1 MELVSSYHCPSSFTI
16 VRRGMVFQPQQQWTI
31 TATQSPSSRLLIK
44 ITNKFQVNPRRS
56 ANYHPSIWD
65 PKIIESINT
74 PYTYELY
81 GTKLE
86 ELKQETKRVLQ
97 STRDHSSLL
106 KLIDSMQRL
115 GVSYHFE
122 EEIEEAISDHVNPIV
137 SGNLYT
143 TALHF
148 RLLRQH
154 GYPINS
160 DVFNKFKDG
169 SGRFMDSLREDVAGL
184 VSLYEATHLRMDGE
198 DDFEEAYSFS
208 TKQLNSSFGKMGI
221 ELGEQVKQ
229 SLEIPLHW
237 RMPRLEAR
245 NSIDLCL
252 MEDSMPSVL
261 LKFAKLD
268 YNLVQSVH
276 QQEVQ
281 ELSKWWRDLGFKEKL
296 EFSRDRLMENY
307 LWAMGIVFES
317 QFSKCRKCLTKFV
330 CILTAI
336 DDMYDI
342 YGSLD
347 ELELFTD
354 AVNRWDLKAMEELPE
369 YMKICYLAMFNFG
382 NEIAYDVLKNHGL
395 DILSYI
401 KEQWTNL
408 CRSYLVEARWFYS
421 GYTPTLDEY
430 LDNSWT
436 SVGGPAA
443 ITHAYLMLGFPL
455 TLDSLYGLKISSDTI
470 YWASLITRLSDDLG
484 TSKDEIE
491 RGDVAKSI
499 HCCMIKEGVSEEEAR
514 DRIKALISFSWKKL
528 NEATAKIN
536 HRHHPARFIVTMSLN
551 MARTAQSIFQHGDGI
566 GTSIGITKDRLTSLI
581 VKPIPIP
588 IQHVNH
594 QAMLQEPNLL
604 PVAV

>member
-1 MELVSSYHCPSSFTI
+1 MELVSSYRCPSSFTI

-31 TATQSPSSRLLIK
+31 MATQSPSPRLLIK
-44 ITNKFQVNPRRS
+44 TKNKLEVNLRRS
-56 ANYHPSIWD
+56 ANYH

-86 ELKQETKRVLQ
+86 ELKQETKRVLE

-106 KLIDSMQRL
+106 KLIDTMQRL

-122 EEIEEAISDHVNPIV
+122 EEIEEAICDHVNPI
-137 SGNLYT
+137 
-143 TALHF
+143 
-148 RLLRQH
+148 
-154 GYPINS
+154 
-160 DVFNKFKDG
+160 
-169 SGRFMDSLREDVAGL
+169 
-184 VSLYEATHLRMDGE
+184 
-198 DDFEEAYSFS
+198 
-208 TKQLNSSFGKMGI
+208 MG
-221 ELGEQVKQ
+221 
-229 SLEIPLHW
+229 P
-237 RMPRLEAR
+237 
-245 NSIDLCL
+245 
-252 MEDSMPSVL
+252 
-261 LKFAKLD
+261 
-268 YNLVQSVH
+268 Y
-276 QQEVQ
+276 
-281 ELSKWWRDLGFKEKL
+281 
-296 EFSRDRLMENY
+296 
-307 LWAMGIVFES
+307 
-317 QFSKCRKCLTKFV
+317 
-330 CILTAI
+330 
-336 DDMYDI
+336 
-342 YGSLD
+342 
-347 ELELFTD
+347 
-354 AVNRWDLKAMEELPE
+354 KAMEELPE

-382 NEIAYDVLKNHGL
+382 NEIAYAVLKNHGL
-395 DILSYI
+395 DVLSYI

-455 TLDSLYGLKISSDTI
+455 TLDSLDGLKISSDTI

-484 TSKDEIE
+484 TSRDEIE

-514 DRIKALISFSWKKL
+514 DCIKDLISFSWKKL

-536 HRHHPARFIVTMSLN
+536 HRHHPARSIITMSLN

-604 PVAV
+604 LVAM

>member
-31 TATQSPSSRLLIK
+31 MATQSPSPRLLIK
-44 ITNKFQVNPRRS
+44 TINKFQVNPRRS

-86 ELKQETKRVLQ
+86 ELKQETRRVLE

-115 GVSYHFE
+115 GVSYHFV

-137 SGNLYT
+137 NGNLYT

-169 SGRFMDSLREDVAGL
+169 SGRFMDSLREDVEGL

-208 TKQLNSSFGKMGI
+208 TKHLNSSFGKMGI

-252 MEDSMPSVL
+252 MEDSKPSVL

-281 ELSKWWRDLGFKEKL
+281 ELSKKG
-296 EFSRDRLMENY
+296 
-307 LWAMGIVFES
+307 
-317 QFSKCRKCLTKFV
+317 LTKFV

-347 ELELFTD
+347 ELEHFTD

-395 DILSYI
+395 DVLSYI

-455 TLDSLYGLKISSDTI
+455 TLDSLDGLKISSDTI

-514 DRIKALISFSWKKL
+514 DCIKALISFSWKKL

-536 HRHHPARFIVTMSLN
+536 HRHHPARSIVTMSLN

-604 PVAV
+604 LVAM

>member
-31 TATQSPSSRLLIK
+31 MATQSPSPRLLIK
-44 ITNKFQVNPRRS
+44 TINKFQVNPRRS

-86 ELKQETKRVLQ
+86 ELKQETRRVLE

-115 GVSYHFE
+115 GVSYHFV

-137 SGNLYT
+137 NGNLYT

-169 SGRFMDSLREDVAGL
+169 SGRFMDSLREDVEGL

-208 TKQLNSSFGKMGI
+208 TKHLNSSFGKMGI

-252 MEDSMPSVL
+252 MEDSKPSVL

-296 EFSRDRLMENY
+296 KFSRDRLMENY
-307 LWAMGIVFES
+307 LWAMGIVFEP
-317 QFSKCRKCLTKFV
+317 QFSKCRKGLTKFV

-347 ELELFTD
+347 ELEHFTD

-395 DILSYI
+395 DVLSYI
-401 KEQWTNL
+401 KEQ
-408 CRSYLVEARWFYS
+408 
-421 GYTPTLDEY
+421 
-430 LDNSWT
+430 
-436 SVGGPAA
+436 
-443 ITHAYLMLGFPL
+443 
-455 TLDSLYGLKISSDTI
+455 
-470 YWASLITRLSDDLG
+470 
-484 TSKDEIE
+484 DEIE

-514 DRIKALISFSWKKL
+514 DCIKALISFSWKKL

-536 HRHHPARFIVTMSLN
+536 HRHHPARSIVTMSLN

-604 PVAV
+604 LVAM

>member
-31 TATQSPSSRLLIK
+31 MATQSPSPPLLIK
-44 ITNKFQVNPRRS
+44 TTNKFEVNPCRS

-65 PKIIESINT
+65 SKIIESMNT
-74 PYTYELY
+74 LYTYELY

-86 ELKQETKRVLQ
+86 ELKQETRRVLQ

-115 GVSYHFE
+115 GVSYHYE

-169 SGRFMDSLREDVAGL
+169 SGRFMDSLREDVTGL

-208 TKQLNSSFGKMGI
+208 TKHLNSSFGKMEI

-252 MEDSMPSVL
+252 MEDSKPSVL

-281 ELSKWWRDLGFKEKL
+281 ELSK
-296 EFSRDRLMENY
+296 
-307 LWAMGIVFES
+307 
-317 QFSKCRKCLTKFV
+317 
-330 CILTAI
+330 
-336 DDMYDI
+336 
-342 YGSLD
+342 
-347 ELELFTD
+347 
-354 AVNRWDLKAMEELPE
+354 WDLKAMEELPE

-395 DILSYI
+395 DVLSYI

-455 TLDSLYGLKISSDTI
+455 TLDSLDGLKISSDTI

-536 HRHHPARFIVTMSLN
+536 HRHHPARSIVTMSLN
-551 MARTAQSIFQHGDGI
+551 MARSQSIFQHGDGI

-604 PVAV
+604 LVAM